1 MNLVKILQLYHCIND
16 YFLLKYSSFDNTKN
30 KIVLERDY
38 VIDLMKFNRII
49 GKMEIYV
56 NEKKDKENGIYMV
69 EWFKKEMYDTNLDY
83 DDFMEWA
90 EEFLKTSK

>member
-1 MNLVKILQLYHCIND
+1 MNLIKILQLYHCIND

-69 EWFKKEMYDTNLDY
+69 EWFKKEMYESDFDY
-83 DDFMEWA
+83 DDFMECA

>member
-69 EWFKKEMYDTNLDY
+69 EWFNKEMYESDFDY

>member
-16 YFLLKYSSFDNTKN
+16 YFLLKYSSFDNTMN
-30 KIVLERDY
+30 KIVLRRDY

-56 NEKKDKENGIYMV
+56 NEKKDKENGIYMI
-69 EWFKKEMYDTNLDY
+69 EWFKKEMYETNLDY